1 MSDTTSM
8 FNWKNHNPDV
18 LSCLANLSNDEVF
31 TPPKLANSVLDMLP
45 DDLWSNP
52 KITFLDPFT
61 KTGVFLR
68 EITKRLI
75 KGLSK
80 QIPDLQ
86 QRVDHILSKQ
96 VYGIAITELTALIS
110 RRSLYC
116 SKTANG
122 EYSVCSAFTDGAG
135 HIRYHQTQHIWV
147 GDRCEYCG
155 ASKAQLNRDSA
166 LENYSY
172 EFIHT
177 LNPQG
182 IMNMQF
188 DVIVGNPP
196 YQLNDG
202 GHGKS
207 AAPIYQKF
215 VEQAKRLN
223 PRYLTM
229 IIPSR
234 WFGGGKGLKD
244 FRKEMLEDTRIR
256 HITDFENANEC
267 FPGVDLAGGVCY
279 FLWDRDHR
287 GECEVTSVVNG
298 LSHTSTRSLN
308 EFDIFIRDSRAVP
321 IIRKIRALHEPTM
334 DKYVS
339 SRKPFGLAT
348 NVRPQKQGDLTL
360 RWKGGEGKFPSSKIT
375 SGFEWVDKY
384 KVICAKT
391 SYDHAGSPDKNGMRK
406 VFSKIHIL
414 PPKAVCTETYI
425 VAGVFDSKAEA
436 DNLRQYMA
444 TRFFRFLVAQFMVSQ
459 DITKDRFAFVPVQDF
474 KQTWSDTKLYKKYD
488 LDKNEQEFIES
499 CIRPMTVEDEG

>member
-1 MSDTTSM
+1 MSDATSM

-45 DDLWSNP
+45 NDLWSNP
-52 KITFLDPFT
+52 EITFLDPFT

-75 KGLSK
+75 KGLSA

-86 QRVDHILSKQ
+86 QRVDHILSEQ

-122 EYSVCSAFTDGAG
+122 KYSICDAFTDGIG
-135 HIRYHQTQHIWV
+135 HIRYHQTQHVWA
-147 GDRCEYCG
+147 GDRCIYCG
-155 ASKAQLNRDSA
+155 ASKAQLDRDSA

-308 EFDIFIRDSRAVP
+308 EFNIFIRDSRAVP

-444 TRFFRFLVAQFMVSQ
+444 TRF
-459 DITKDRFAFVPVQDF
+459 
-474 KQTWSDTKLYKKYD
+474 
-488 LDKNEQEFIES
+488 
-499 CIRPMTVEDEG
+499 

>member
-31 TPPKLANSVLDMLP
+31 TPPKIANSVLDMLP

-52 KITFLDPFT
+52 EITFLDPFT

-75 KGLSK
+75 KGLST

-86 QRVDHILSKQ
+86 QRVDHILSEQ

-122 EYSVCSAFTDGAG
+122 KYSICDAFTDGIG
-135 HIRYHQTQHIWV
+135 HIRYHQTQHTWA
-147 GDRCEYCG
+147 GDRCIYCG
-155 ASKAQLNRDSA
+155 ASKAQLDRDSA

-215 VEQAKRLN
+215 VEQAKRLS

-244 FRKEMLEDTRIR
+244 FRKEMLGDTRIR

-287 GECEVTSVVNG
+287 GKCEVTSVVSG
-298 LSHTSTRSLN
+298 SSHTSTRSLN

-348 NVRPQKQGDLTL
+348 NVRPQKQGDLIL
-360 RWKGGEGKFPSSKIT
+360 HWQNGEGKFPSSEVK
-375 SGFEWVDKY
+375 SGRQWINKY
-384 KVICAKT
+384 KVIAAY
-391 SYDHAGSPDKNGMRK
+391 SAYDHAGSPDKNGMRK
-406 VFSKIHIL
+406 VFTKIHIL
-414 PPKAVCTETYI
+414 PPKTICNETYLVI
-425 VAGVFDSKAEA
+425 GAFDAEQEA
-436 DNLRQYMA
+436 NNLREYMT
-444 TRFFRFLVAQFMVSQ
+444 TRFFRFLVSQFMFSQ
-459 DITKDRFAFVPVQDF
+459 HITKEAYAFVPIQDF
-474 KQTWSDTKLYKKYD
+474 KQNWTDEKLYIKYG
-488 LDKNEQEFIES
+488 LDKNEQKFIES
-499 CIRPMTVEDEG
+499 CIRPMTVEDEA

>member
-1 MSDTTSM
+1 
-8 FNWKNHNPDV
+8 
-18 LSCLANLSNDEVF
+18 
-31 TPPKLANSVLDMLP
+31 
-45 DDLWSNP
+45 
-52 KITFLDPFT
+52 
-61 KTGVFLR
+61 
-68 EITKRLI
+68 
-75 KGLSK
+75 
-80 QIPDLQ
+80 
-86 QRVDHILSKQ
+86 
-96 VYGIAITELTALIS
+96 
-110 RRSLYC
+110 
-116 SKTANG
+116 
-122 EYSVCSAFTDGAG
+122 
-135 HIRYHQTQHIWV
+135 
-147 GDRCEYCG
+147 
-155 ASKAQLNRDSA
+155 
-166 LENYSY
+166 
-172 EFIHT
+172 
-177 LNPQG
+177 
-182 IMNMQF
+182 MNMQF

-244 FRKEMLEDTRIR
+244 FRKEMLGDTRIR

-298 LSHTSTRSLN
+298 LSYTSTRSLN
-308 EFDIFIRDSRAVP
+308 EFNIFIRDSRAVP
-321 IIRKIRALHEPTM
+321 IIRKIRALREPTM
-334 DKYVS
+334 DKFVS

-348 NVRPQKQGDLTL
+348 NMRPEKQGDLTL
-360 RWKGGEGKFPSSKIT
+360 RWQGGEGKFPSAKIT
-375 SGFEWVDKY
+375 SGREWIDKY

-391 SYDHAGSPDKNGMRK
+391 AYDHAGSPDKNGKRK

-414 PPKAVCTETYI
+414 PPKTVCTETYI
-425 VAGVFDSKAEA
+425 VAGVFDSKVEA

-474 KQTWSDTKLYKKYD
+474 KQAWSDETLYRKYRITHD
-488 LDKNEQEFIES
+488 EQSFIEK
-499 CIRPMTVEDEG
+499 CIKPMNVGDED